1 MSNGYSNDKQFLQLQ
16 QIVDEQI
23 LYVIYNIVYSEIFCI
38 DPMRPNRWAI

>member
-38 DPMRPNRWAI
+38 DPMRHNRWAI